1 MFFHLFWRL
10 TVNPIVVN
18 SFIHL
23 SKAIVATESS
33 HHIDNLKGTQKLVI
47 RKNSH
52 SCNFGQA
59 YVVVQFYPCFEFYF
73 SLFQIHYHTLPY
85 PKTKENKI

>member
-10 TVNPIVVN
+10 TVNPIGVI

-33 HHIDNLKGTQKLVI
+33 HHIDNLEGTQKLVI
-47 RKNSH
+47 RKKQS
-52 SCNFGQA
+52 QL
-59 YVVVQFYPCFEFYF
+59 QFWPGICCGSIL
-73 SLFQIHYHTLPY
+73 SLV
-85 PKTKENKI
+85 